1 MLWDLLQQWQ
11 ISSSQKTANSADLKA
26 SIAQVDLQKL
36 ESQVQTLALASQAM
50 WELLSKQYG
59 ITEADLVSKMS
70 EIDMRDGVLD
80 GKLLVKSFDKCPEC
94 GKEVKKARSNCYWCG
109 AKLSLATPFI
119 K

>member
-1 MLWDLLQQWQ
+1 MFWDLLQQLQ

-26 SIAQVDLQKL
+26 SIAEVKLQQL
-36 ESQVQTLALASQAM
+36 ESQIQTLALASEAM

-59 ITEADLVSKMS
+59 ITEVDLVSKMS

-80 GKLLVKSFDKCPEC
+80 GKLLVKSFDKCPDC

-109 AKLSLATPFI
+109 AKLSLETPFI